1 MVTRVFC
8 TQENDDRITIFQMD
22 PETGRLTVERE
33 FDMPGG
39 PAPLAVDPQ
48 QRWLIVGLREQTGL
62 ATVRL
67 DSQQGLGEVISK
79 IDLPVDACYVSTDRI
94 GRFVLSAYY
103 GAGVCAVHRISDE
116 GELMDEAVEWIET
129 TPHAHC
135 IHTDPSNRFAYLP
148 HTMPA
153 NTILQYAFD
162 AETGRLTP
170 LEMPRAS
177 VEAGVGPRHYA
188 YHPDLYRVYVSNEN
202 GSSVTSYAM
211 DPDTGELDLLQ
222 TLSTLPSD
230 FGGDNTCAQI
240 HMTPNGRW
248 VYVSNRGHDSLAIFG
263 IAADTGMLT
272 PAGHRATEPIP
283 RVFGIDPRG
292 RFLYAAGL
300 DSDRMTGYAIDDE
313 DGQLHE
319 IESYGLGRTPMWVL
333 ALEMDT
339 GVS

>member
-8 TQENDDRITIFQMD
+8 TQENADRITVFQMD
-22 PETGRLTVERE
+22 PDSGKLTVERE

-48 QRWLIVGLREQTGL
+48 QRWLVVGLREQTGL

-67 DSQQGLGEVISK
+67 NPYQGLGEMISK
-79 IDLPVDACYVSTDRI
+79 IDLPVDACYVSVDHT

-103 GAGVCAVHRISDE
+103 GAGVAAVHRISDD
-116 GELMDEAVEWIET
+116 GVLVSEAVQWIET

-162 AETGRLTP
+162 ADSGRLTP
-170 LEMPRAS
+170 LAMLRAA
-177 VEAGVGPRHYA
+177 VEEGVGPRHYC

-211 DPDTGELDLLQ
+211 DLDTGQLDLLQ

-230 FGGDNTCAQI
+230 YEGDNTCAQI

-248 VYVSNRGHDSLAIFG
+248 LYVSNRGHDSLAIFG

-272 PAGHRATEPIP
+272 PAGHRDTQPIP
-283 RVFGIDPRG
+283 RVFGIDPTG

-300 DSDRMTGYAIDDE
+300 GSDRLSGYTIDD
-313 DGQLHE
+313 DTGQLDE
-319 IESYGLGRTPMWVL
+319 FESYGLGRTPMWIL
-333 ALEMDT
+333 ALEMD
-339 GVS
+339 SEE